1 MRGQKVFTVTEES
14 AVEGMHDIEVR
25 VFAEFKEAQECFN
38 EKVQLWK
45 DGNED
50 RWKEDES
57 DGYYEAWHDGYYD
70 EDHVTICLEEKE
82 VE

>member
-1 MRGQKVFTVTEES
+1 MRGQKVYTVTEES
-14 AVEGMHDIEVR
+14 AVGGMHDIEVR
-25 VFAEFKEAQECFN
+25 VFAEIKEAQECLN
-38 EKVQLWK
+38 EKVQLWDDSCA
-45 DGNED
+45 DGWE
-50 RWKEDES
+50 KSES

>member
-1 MRGQKVFTVTEES
+1 MRGQTVFTVTEES
-14 AVEGMHDIEVR
+14 AVGSMHDIDVR
-25 VFAEFKEAQECFN
+25 VFAEIKEAQECYN

-45 DGNED
+45 DGNGD

-57 DGYYEAWHDGYYD
+57 YGYYEAWYDGYYD
-70 EDHVTICLEEKE
+70 ENHVTIHLEEKE